1 MQTDKTPRLE
11 RKLIYW
17 SLQTFI
23 VLFVTV
29 AVIVIYKEILDFNA
43 DTKFYSSLITEET
56 YADFL
61 KAVDTF
67 ETYVASRLAQLRA
80 SAAGNTPAGK
90 TAGFSHGAP
99 DALDA
104 MELLALT
111 LLPGQEVRVT
121 RYENAAQVFAPAA
134 QGAAPAAA
142 SPLADMLSRR
152 FARGGLKTGWGKP
165 LFLHGKAWRLPYA
178 VKLDRQRLLV
188 MLAPIEFFFTG
199 VELCYGPEDT
209 DRFLSADAAPAGSVA
224 SGPQLA
230 AVHTI
235 YTDADSASG
244 AASRHCLDIVDE
256 EVMQSMEAVRWYH
269 LFSLP
274 GFVKIYHP
282 TAIPGLVLGNEY
294 DTADLYD
301 ELQGYLLWVLLLL
314 LCVFS
319 LIILAIRHTARKIVR
334 SLVELLT
341 SAKTI
346 SEGRLE
352 TRLPER
358 QDFQELAQFSRLVNN
373 LVERLQVQ
381 IDRLKQETMKSA
393 ALDNEIAIAGRIQ
406 QETLTNYDVEDI
418 GSRYTCDIGTFL
430 APAKQV
436 AGDFFCLVP
445 RPDGKLLFAIG
456 DVSGKGI
463 AAAMVARDCVNL
475 LTANGKHL
483 ALADLLQVTNANLY
497 ERFARQSMFATLYCC
512 LLDPKQGLLEHA
524 DAGHEN
530 PLLYSR
536 GAAGIGRLPV
546 ARNMALGFLPDTVYE
561 TRALSLAADQ
571 CLLLYSD
578 GLDGG
583 LEQIRQSNVL
593 PLGVTLLTND
603 ALKNVELQT
612 LLQCVYKQ
620 ALALQGNQAYDD
632 ITMVGLAMRKSGYKS
647 FHLPAAPETAG
658 AALARLR
665 ALCRESNVPAECGNR
680 LCIIL
685 DEWVSN
691 LVNYAEVDS
700 DVIVSCLGSETGAVM
715 EIVARCGNAF
725 NPLEQP
731 ELDVDAHLQSG
742 TAGGFG
748 LHVIRNLAEELA
760 FDVSER
766 WTRLEARVS
775 P

>member
-1 MQTDKTPRLE
+1 MD
-11 RKLIYW
+11 
-17 SLQTFI
+17 
-23 VLFVTV
+23 
-29 AVIVIYKEILDFNA
+29 
-43 DTKFYSSLITEET
+43 
-56 YADFL
+56 
-61 KAVDTF
+61 
-67 ETYVASRLAQLRA
+67 
-80 SAAGNTPAGK
+80 
-90 TAGFSHGAP
+90 
-99 DALDA
+99 
-104 MELLALT
+104 LLALS

-121 RYENAAQVFAPAA
+121 RYENATHVFAPAA
-134 QGAAPAAA
+134 PAAAPAAA

-152 FARGGLKTGWGKP
+152 FARNGLKTGWGRP
-165 LFLHGKAWRLPYA
+165 LLLHGKTWRLPYS

-199 VELCYGPEDT
+199 VELCYGAEDT
-209 DRFLSADAAPAGSVA
+209 DRFLTADAALAGSVA
-224 SGPQLA
+224 SVPQLA

-235 YTDADSASG
+235 YTDATSASG

-256 EVMQSMEAVRWYH
+256 EVMESMEAVRWYH
-269 LFSLP
+269 LFSFP

-282 TAIPGLVLGNEY
+282 TALPGLVLGSEY

-334 SLVELLT
+334 SLIQLLT
-341 SAKTI
+341 TAKTI
-346 SEGRLE
+346 SEGHLE
-352 TRLPER
+352 ARLPER
-358 QDFQELAQFSRLVNN
+358 QDFQELTQFSKLVNN
-373 LVERLQVQ
+373 LVERLQTQ
-381 IDRLKQETMKSA
+381 LDRLRQETMKSA
-393 ALDNEIAIAGRIQ
+393 ALDNEIAIAGHIQ
-406 QETLTNYDVEDI
+406 QEMLKNHDAESVGNLYA
-418 GSRYTCDIGTFL
+418 CDIGTLL

-436 AGDFFCLVP
+436 AGDFFCLAP

-456 DVSGKGI
+456 DVSGKGV

-483 ALADLLQVTNANLY
+483 ALADLLQVTNATLY
-497 ERFARQSMFATLYCC
+497 ERFAPQSMFATLYCC
-512 LLDPKQGLLEHA
+512 LLDPQQRLLEHA

-536 GAAGIGRLPV
+536 GDTGIGRLPV
-546 ARNMALGFLPDTVYE
+546 ARNMALGFLPDTSYA
-561 TRALSLAADQ
+561 TRELRLAADQ

-583 LEQIRQSNVL
+583 LEQIRQSNEL
-593 PLGVTLLTND
+593 PLGVTLLTNH

-620 ALALQGNQAYDD
+620 ALELQGNQAYDD
-632 ITMVGLAMRKSGYKS
+632 ITMVGVAMQKSGYKS

-665 ALCRESNVPAECGNR
+665 TLCRDGNVPAECSNR

-691 LVNYAEVDS
+691 LVNYAAVDS
-700 DVIVSCLGSETGAVM
+700 DIIVSCLGSETGAVM

-725 NPLEQP
+725 NPLAQP
-731 ELDVDAHLQSG
+731 ELDVDTHLQSG

-748 LHVIRNLAEELA
+748 LHVIRNLADNLA

-766 WTRLEARVS
+766 WGKLEARVR